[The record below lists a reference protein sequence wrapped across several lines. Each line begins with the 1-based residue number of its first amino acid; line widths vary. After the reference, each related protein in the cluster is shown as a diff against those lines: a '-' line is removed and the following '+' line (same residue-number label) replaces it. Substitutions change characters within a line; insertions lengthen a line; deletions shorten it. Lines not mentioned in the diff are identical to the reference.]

1 MQTERKKN
9 GRDYSMPQGSVI
21 FITEKLVGWW
31 RKPDYPEKTTDRS
44 QVEKKTFIIVAFNI
58 L

>member
-1 MQTERKKN
+1 
-9 GRDYSMPQGSVI
+9 MPQGSVI